1 MIQIDNISKSYPSR
15 TLFSNVNIAIKK
27 GMRAG
32 LVGKNGSGKTT
43 LFKLMLGEINPDQ
56 GNIKRSKNLTIG
68 HLAQE
73 IISGNQKSILDT
85 VLESNPEIL
94 DIEKKMKSLSQKIS
108 EKPNDI
114 HLIDKLGDIQ
124 NRYDSLG
131 GWNIEKKA
139 KKILSGLGFKESQF
153 SFPMENFS
161 GGWRMRVSLASILL
175 KDPDILF
182 LDEPT
187 NHLDLEA
194 TIWLEKFLDN
204 WGGAMIVISHDR
216 TFLDKCVTH
225 ILDIDLKMVVLYFGN
240 YSDYLKTKKINVEH
254 QINAYKNQ
262 QKEIKSTEKFIERFR
277 YKNTKSSQV
286 QSRVKKLEKMERIE
300 LPIEDNTSIILSLP
314 EPDRSPLKIV
324 TCTSVK
330 KTFGDLVVFDDLNVT
345 IERGEKIGLVGV
357 NGAGKSTL
365 LKMLGMVEAPT
376 SGNVVCGPDIKVS
389 YYAQHQLEV
398 LDEDDTVFESIN
410 KVSTGLGETKLRN
423 YLGGFL
429 FTGDEI
435 EKVVKVLSGGE
446 KARLALARMLISPS
460 HLLLLD
466 EPTNHLDMISRNVIE
481 NAFSNYGGAIVC
493 ISHDRHFL
501 NKVTKTT
508 WEIGNRTAKFYS
520 GNYEYYEWK
529 TNQVIEKNQERLF
542 QQNKKTSPLNYTKRK
557 KLNNR
562 LSYIDRRFVLIEKKL
577 DDLSIIINDKKN
589 ETNDILLNDALSD
602 FNTLENEY
610 MDLINERDELKLI
623 LQNNF

>member
-1 MIQIDNISKSYPSR
+1 
-15 TLFSNVNIAIKK
+15 
-27 GMRAG
+27 
-32 LVGKNGSGKTT
+32 
-43 LFKLMLGEINPDQ
+43 
-56 GNIKRSKNLTIG
+56 
-68 HLAQE
+68 
-73 IISGNQKSILDT
+73 
-85 VLESNPEIL
+85 
-94 DIEKKMKSLSQKIS
+94 
-108 EKPNDI
+108 
-114 HLIDKLGDIQ
+114 
-124 NRYDSLG
+124 
-131 GWNIEKKA
+131 
-139 KKILSGLGFKESQF
+139 
-153 SFPMENFS
+153 
-161 GGWRMRVSLASILL
+161 
-175 KDPDILF
+175 
-182 LDEPT
+182 
-187 NHLDLEA
+187 
-194 TIWLEKFLDN
+194 
-204 WGGAMIVISHDR
+204 
-216 TFLDKCVTH
+216 
-225 ILDIDLKMVVLYFGN
+225 
-240 YSDYLKTKKINVEH
+240 
-254 QINAYKNQ
+254 
-262 QKEIKSTEKFIERFR
+262 
-277 YKNTKSSQV
+277 
-286 QSRVKKLEKMERIE
+286 
-300 LPIEDNTSIILSLP
+300 
-314 EPDRSPLKIV
+314 
-324 TCTSVK
+324 VK

-365 LKMLGMVEAPT
+365 LKMLGMVEGPT

-410 KVSTGLGETKLRN
+410 KVSMGLGETKLRS

-542 QQNKKTSPLNYTKRK
+542 QQNKKTLPLNYAKRK

-577 DDLSIIINDKKN
+577 DDLSMVINDKKN